1 MFFFSNEIAADKR
14 YNQIIPL
21 KISCKNLVILRC
33 WQFRQLGRLQ

>member
-14 YNQIIPL
+14 YNQIIPR